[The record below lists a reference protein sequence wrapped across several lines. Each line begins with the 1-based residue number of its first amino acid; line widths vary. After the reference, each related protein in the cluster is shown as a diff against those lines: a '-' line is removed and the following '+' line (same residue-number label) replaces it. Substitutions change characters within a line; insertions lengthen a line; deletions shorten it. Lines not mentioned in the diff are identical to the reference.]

1 MSSKVAK
8 LEKSTA
14 EKDKV
19 IAQVEQ
25 DRTVQSA
32 RADTAEALGGHL
44 AEVINLDDQIHH
56 RYMGFLYAVDAMND
70 ATKKYDVV

>member
-1 MSSKVAK
+1 MAE

-25 DRTVQSA
+25 NRTVQST
-32 RADTAEALGGHL
+32 RADTSEDFRGQL